1 MQSVWHLFGF
11 SVFSNE
17 IHEEIIGLWL
27 PRIHNDSNVYLQY
40 CVLQFYCWIYAIL
53 IRSMNVRWRWRD
65 KFNKLIANR
74 FCICF
79 AWINCQN
86 HKIIDYF
93 TNWPAIVLWCCIAI
107 LNIKPNWNRMERNQ
121 HFWIVSK
128 NGFEHLIS
136 FFGKAKSRRFQKCS
150 AWKKNAFCLLCKCSY
165 FNIHL

>member
-150 AWKKNAFCLLCKCSY
+150 AWKKKCFLLTMQM
-165 FNIHL
+165 